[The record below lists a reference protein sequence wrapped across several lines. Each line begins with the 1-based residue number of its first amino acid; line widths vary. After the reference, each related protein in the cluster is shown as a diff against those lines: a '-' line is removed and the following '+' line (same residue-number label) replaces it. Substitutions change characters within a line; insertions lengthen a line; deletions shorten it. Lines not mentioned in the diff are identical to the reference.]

1 MLEKHGLLRTAFQM
15 LNASNS
21 SGDGGSDV
29 PSCVYNDCDD
39 FGNDE
44 DSSRS
49 SRSSKSTSF
58 PRRYT
63 AVDKVSKD
71 AMAGLTKLGESLNEM
86 SKSTMRSARIT
97 VDSGDIQSLRSTI
110 ESLESRRMQLVL
122 LKLDRMDNPASI
134 AVIDSDIDKINER
147 LIERTGEYDA
157 LMSTPQHRGGTPAS
171 ASR

>member
-49 SRSSKSTSF
+49 SQSSKSASF
-58 PRRYT
+58 SRR
-63 AVDKVSKD
+63 KVSKDKD
-71 AMAGLTKLGESLNEM
+71 AMAGLNKLGESLNEM
-86 SKSTMRSARIT
+86 SKSTMRSAKIT
-97 VDSGDIQSLRSTI
+97 VDSGNIQSLRSTI